1 MQAGWLAALAAVGVS
16 FHGGEVQGPQLAE
29 LEDAAFE
36 DRLEPL
42 AHELAGTREPEFELA
57 FGASPVRHGF
67 ALEVRGG
74 EPFGWAL
81 LSFKSEHAPPT
92 RSLVRLDGSGNARIV
107 QRNWRAPSPVRA
119 TCRMRRSSGA
129 RALLSLTIPS
139 AGSFPQAPAFSLSA
153 SSLVITE
160 IMKDPTAVS
169 DSAGE
174 WFEVRNI
181 SSQAVDLT
189 GWLLT
194 DGTGNNHVI
203 QSANGPVI
211 VPSRSYFVLGINA
224 NMATNG
230 GIGVDYK
237 YSSFQLA
244 NGADSIQLLDPQ
256 GLLVDSVSYDD
267 GIFWPDTPGK
277 SLSLDRALVDVVSN
291 DDGANWCVGISTISP
306 SNADCATPRRANT
319 VCP

>member
-1 MQAGWLAALAAVGVS
+1 MQAVWLAALAAVGVS
-16 FHGGEVQGPQLAE
+16 FGAGEVRGPQLAE

-57 FGASPVRHGF
+57 FGASPTQHGF

-74 EPFGWAL
+74 EAFGWAL
-81 LSFKSEHAPPT
+81 LSCDSEHAPPT
-92 RSLVRLDGSGNARIV
+92 RSLVRLDGHGNARVV

-139 AGSFPQAPAFSLSA
+139 VGSFPQAPAFVLA
-153 SSLVITE
+153 PGSLVITE
-160 IMKDPTAVS
+160 VMKDPTTVS
-169 DSAGE
+169 DASGE
-174 WFEVRNI
+174 WFEVRNV
-181 SSQAVDLT
+181 SSQAIDLT

-211 VPSRSYFVLGINA
+211 VPSRSYFVLGNNA
-224 NMATNG
+224 NTATNG
-230 GIGVDYK
+230 GVPVGYK

-256 GLLVDSVSYDD
+256 GLLVDAVLYDD

-277 SLSLDRALVDVVSN
+277 SLSLDRALVDVISN
-291 DDGANWCVGISTISP
+291 DDGDNWCVGITTISA
-306 SNADCATPRRANT
+306 SNADRATPRRANT

>member
-1 MQAGWLAALAAVGVS
+1 MQSGWLAALAAVGVA
-16 FHGGEVQGPQLAE
+16 FDGGEIQGPQLAE
-29 LEDAAFE
+29 LEDAAHE

-57 FGASPVRHGF
+57 FGASPAQRGF

-74 EPFGWAL
+74 EPWGWAL
-81 LSFKSEHAPPT
+81 LSFDSEHAPPT
-92 RSLVRLDGSGNARIV
+92 RSLVRLDGSGNARVV

-119 TCRMRRSSGA
+119 TCRMRRPSGA
-129 RALLSLTIPS
+129 RAQLALTIPS
-139 AGSFPQAPAFSLSA
+139 VGSFPQASA
-153 SSLVITE
+153 LALGSGPLVITE
-160 IMKDPTAVS
+160 IMKDPTTVADAS
-169 DSAGE
+169 GE

-203 QSANGPVI
+203 QSANGPVV
-211 VPSRSYFVLGINA
+211 VPPRSYFVLGNNA
-224 NMATNG
+224 NSATNG
-230 GIGVDYK
+230 GVPVDYK
-237 YSSFQLA
+237 YSSFTLA
-244 NGADSIQLLDPQ
+244 NGADSIQLLDAQ
-256 GLLVDSVSYDD
+256 GLLVDAVLYDD

-291 DDGANWCVGISTISP
+291 DDGANWCVGITTISA